1 MKMKK
6 QSIQS
11 CSKIEFVKPI
21 YYKFIFFYGIDST
34 GELCYNDSAFLMEKS
49 ECSERT
55 NTRATKAGNSR
66 IRERESAKG
75 KSCAKPYVSIRMN
88 RRKMLQLLWMMRIGK
103 MP

>member
-11 CSKIEFVKPI
+11 CSKIEFVKLI
-21 YYKFIFFYGIDST
+21 YYKFIFFCGIDSA
-34 GELCYNDSAFLMEKS
+34 GEPCYNDSAFLMEKS
-49 ECSERT
+49 ECFGKTS
-55 NTRATKAGNSR
+55 TRATKAGNSR
-66 IRERESAKG
+66 IRETAKG